1 MTNNSSERS
10 KLQLLLSKEE
20 VEARFLK
27 NVIRL
32 SLLREKCYWDGNQ
45 LWREF
50 VERNLFGPGVIRIKE
65 PVYLQWEGKP
75 VQVRSCLDE

>member
-27 NVIRL
+27 NVRL
-32 SLLREKCYWDGNQ
+32 SSLREKCYWDGNQ